1 MRSMLQ
7 IQKIIT
13 VVLWA
18 TKSISG
24 CYGSEYFAQ
33 VVESR
38 TTSNP
43 IQTAGEETTGAKF
56 NYS

>member
-7 IQKIIT
+7 IQKIII
-13 VVLWA
+13 VVLLA

-38 TTSNP
+38 TTINP
-43 IQTAGEETTGAKF
+43 IHTGGEETTGAKF
-56 NYS
+56 NNS